1 MKKSSVIFLSAFIF
15 SSSITACTPQKNK
28 NNSNTLIPNR
38 PLTPS
43 RSGGLTLVP
52 PTDPIP
58 PPPSNR
64 SANQNIQIVFI
75 GPNQGPATGN
85 TLITVYAAGL
95 DPINRASRVEDQIQI
110 TLNNAPCRITQ
121 ISPDNT
127 AINCMTPAFHSASS
141 HSTDGRATLTLTQG
155 HRQVIVPHAFTYT
168 GTAGRPVNQPGRP
181 LPAFGD
187 YRNSEAQALF
197 GHRITRLIPT
207 HYLDFI
213 TLPNLERIN
222 INNVPTQQVPA
233 YVIHDAALAQRIG
246 AVLGLSL
253 RRESSITEEQY
264 RTLTDVPPDLDEN
277 DPRNI
282 LSEDIYNALTNDSTI
297 EYNETSLNPIFNGV
311 AIPPEQQAYLDY
323 LRNEVRR
330 QIDELNRRAG
340 GYYHSNASG
349 LDYLSVNDNPQQRAQ
364 FTQLLELIRDSSN
377 TQPQEEAFIR
387 TLISLSTQFGQHRAE
402 SKMGFIEA
410 FTHLFVTKKFSSRG
424 VLHNYC
430 HFILRCGQMF

>member
-52 PTDPIP
+52 PAGPIP

-75 GPNQGPATGN
+75 DPNQGPATGN

-168 GTAGRPVNQPGRP
+168 GTAGRPVNQPGQP

-197 GHRITRLIPT
+197 EHRIARLTPT
-207 HYLDFI
+207 DWIDFI
-213 TLPNLERIN
+213 TLPNGGRIE
-222 INNVPTQQVPA
+222 IRNVPNQQVRA
-233 YVIHDAALAQRIG
+233 YIIHDADLAQRTG
-246 AVLGLSL
+246 AALGLSL
-253 RRESSITEEQY
+253 RTESPITEEQY
-264 RTLTDVPPDLDEN
+264 RTLTDVPPN
-277 DPRNI
+277 VPAHDPRNI
-282 LSEDIYNALTNDSTI
+282 LADDLNNALMDGTI
-297 EYNETSLNPIFNGV
+297 EVSLTSLNPIFNEV

-323 LRNEVRR
+323 IRNEVRR
-330 QIDELNRRAG
+330 QIAELDRHAG
-340 GYYHSNASG
+340 GHYFSNASG
-349 LDYLSVNDNPQQRAQ
+349 LDYLRVNDNPQQLAQ